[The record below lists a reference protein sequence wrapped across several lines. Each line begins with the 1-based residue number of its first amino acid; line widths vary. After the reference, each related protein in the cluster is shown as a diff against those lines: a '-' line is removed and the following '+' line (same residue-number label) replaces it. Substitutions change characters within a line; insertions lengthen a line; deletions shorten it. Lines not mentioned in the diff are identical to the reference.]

1 MKKIIVVLSFLA
13 CWSFSLSA
21 QALSEPVAIIRM
33 GSTKVITQAMFHERE
48 ALVTGSSGQ
57 VLSPTDQK
65 SLLNL
70 MIQEELFRQA
80 ASEAGIRATEDDVM
94 RQFRQSN
101 PNMTDEQIHQQ
112 AESEY
117 KLPWNKILKELE
129 AQLTIQKYLISQ
141 PDAREMGKGLDVSDA
156 EVTNFFND
164 HQAQFVLPDMVRVS
178 YIFFDTKVHPK
189 GTFDEIHQRAEKV
202 LSEIKNGKLTFEE
215 AVRLYSEDPRTAQ
228 MNGDMGFVPRDLDSP
243 NFRPIVAL
251 FGKSFLQDL
260 FKIKIGDVKL
270 LESKAGFHI
279 VKVTDSISRHFLG
292 LDDPVF
298 PGQSLTVREYIK
310 QNLYKEKA
318 MQAQQ
323 QFINKVADQL
333 KKKADIQTFPQN
345 F

>member
-1 MKKIIVVLSFLA
+1 MKKIIVVLSLLT

-33 GSTKVITQAMFHERE
+33 GSTKVITQTMFRERE
-48 ALVTGSSGQ
+48 ALVTGTSGR
-57 VLSPTDQK
+57 VLSPSDKK
-65 SLLNL
+65 SLLNV

-101 PNMTDEQIHQQ
+101 PNMSDEQIHQQ
-112 AESEY
+112 AENEY
-117 KLPWNKILKELE
+117 KMPWSKLLKDLE
-129 AQLTIQKYLISQ
+129 AQLTIQKFLMSQ

-156 EVTNFFND
+156 DVTNFFND

-178 YIFFDTKVHPK
+178 YIFFDTTVHPK
-189 GTFDEIHQRAEKV
+189 GTLEEIHQRAEKV
-202 LSEIKNGKLTFEE
+202 LGEIKSGKLTFEE

-251 FGKSFLQDL
+251 FGKSFLQEL
-260 FKIKIGDVKL
+260 FNLRTGQIKL
-270 LESKAGFHI
+270 LESKAGLHI
-279 VKVTDSISRHFLG
+279 VKVTDRISRHFLG

-298 PGQSLTVREYIK
+298 PGQTLTVRDYIK

-318 MQAQQ
+318 MKAQQ
-323 QFINKVADQL
+323 NFIDKVADQL
-333 KKKADIQTFPQN
+333 KKKADIQIFPQN
-345 F
+345 L